1 MIPRV
6 THDRELEELKPL
18 LEKVRDAG
26 FTVASSS
33 LGASQLAKK
42 LSIPFVAQKDLNIFN
57 AFAASTLYQAG
68 AYRTTISSELN
79 LSEIKNICDT
89 LQACGTSGQT
99 EILVY
104 GRELMLITE
113 NDLLKPLVDR
123 KIVRKESEVLLVD
136 QSGSEFPVRRL
147 GTRTLIYNSKILDM
161 LKYVKNMRGYGV
173 DVLRL
178 DLSLNT
184 DAEVKEIIEVY
195 KQAIAGKEAK
205 LKPERGVEYTTGHY
219 FKGV

>member
-1 MIPRV
+1 
-6 THDRELEELKPL
+6 
-18 LEKVRDAG
+18 
-26 FTVASSS
+26 
-33 LGASQLAKK
+33 
-42 LSIPFVAQKDLNIFN
+42 
-57 AFAASTLYQAG
+57 
-68 AYRTTISSELN
+68 
-79 LSEIKNICDT
+79 
-89 LQACGTSGQT
+89 
-99 EILVY
+99 
-104 GRELMLITE
+104 
-113 NDLLKPLVDR
+113 
-123 KIVRKESEVLLVD
+123 
-136 QSGSEFPVRRL
+136 
-147 GTRTLIYNSKILDM
+147 M